1 MLCSAL
7 SLQVNLLIPIAY
19 LAFWAFLLVFS
30 LYSEPVVCGVG
41 LIIIFTGVPVFFL
54 GVYWRNKPKCVN
66 RLIGKHCH
74 CGSVH
79 SSGPV
84 LMVCR
89 AQLPLSPH
97 QCRDS
102 SKPSHHWHA
111 QPSDPTQS
119 RLGAACGWK
128 YFRFKLKGMTSHQA
142 DRHVAGEPWTGDN
155 RCICVAVCAGNCF
168 LHHLPY
174 LPPLVPLCM
183 TQLIHH
189 SHSTDAQEYHFKHIK
204 TKQTITK
211 RIINDRTLPVPHP
224 TLIPAA
230 LQNPCTA

>member
-1 MLCSAL
+1 MARCTPRAQCLWSARL
-7 SLQVNLLIPIAY
+7 SPPSAPTNAEISASPATTGTHSLQ
-19 LAFWAFLLVFS
+19 
-30 LYSEPVVCGVG
+30 
-41 LIIIFTGVPVFFL
+41 T
-54 GVYWRNKPKCVN
+54 
-66 RLIGKHCH
+66 
-74 CGSVH
+74 
-79 SSGPV
+79 
-84 LMVCR
+84 
-89 AQLPLSPH
+89 
-97 QCRDS
+97 
-102 SKPSHHWHA
+102 
-111 QPSDPTQS
+111 PTQS

-128 YFRFKLKGMTSHQA
+128 YFSFKLKGMTSHQA

-174 LPPLVPLCM
+174 SPPLVPLCM
-183 TQLIHH
+183 TQLTHH

-204 TKQTITK
+204 TKRTITK